1 MFLNIDSLALIQMC
15 HHFAK
20 EWMETSEHDSTEGL
34 NNEMRNI
41 LLILDLTPH
50 IGQFC
55 FFLHVCHVD
64 SECLLCVK
72 LDFVS

>member
-1 MFLNIDSLALIQMC
+1 
-15 HHFAK
+15 
-20 EWMETSEHDSTEGL
+20 METSEHDSTEVL

-64 SECLLCVK
+64 SECLLYVK